1 MRNNIKTTLVICL
14 VLALLGVGCV
24 GAGIALGGKP
34 SFRIDLKNRTVV
46 ADSGELVSGERTPE
60 PFTTLEIHV
69 STANVTVQRGDR
81 WALSYALSE
90 EPTITQENGVLKLTE
105 QSEDAINISFG
116 GHIDSYVNV
125 TIPAD
130 VVPEQV
136 RISTSTGDITFAD
149 LQAETIAVDCSTGG
163 ITLSAVTAEALTL
176 TTNTGSIEL
185 RSVTASQ
192 QAHLETN
199 TGGIHAEALTVPGGF
214 TAEADTGDIELYLSG
229 SADDYA
235 LTLETATGDVT
246 VDGADQ
252 GDSYSTGGS
261 IAVHAE
267 TATGDVVIWFD

>member
-1 MRNNIKTTLVICL
+1 MRNNVKTTLVICL

-69 STANVTVQRGDR
+69 STANVTVQR
-81 WALSYALSE
+81 AE

-199 TGGIHAEALTVPGGF
+199 TGGIHAEALTVPGGL
-214 TAEADTGDIELYLSG
+214 TAEADTGDIELYLTG